1 MSTFVFSSK
10 QHTHSHQTVGAEC
23 NIHPEPSLP
32 LRSYYS
38 QLRFQTVFS
47 ESLSR
52 VRLRMRVT
60 SRPLSV
66 QRRLDV
72 AAYSRRHGK
81 SKNCN
86 HPLQFSNGAKWYSE
100 ARMSSPLRPRV
111 NSDPLG
117 EGFTNVDGIIGHFE
131 FRPPTKTG
139 LQLKP
144 GGQFVIVEART
155 FNTSVLHPWLSIHRT
170 WVGICRC
177 FGKKNDQAMD

>member
-1 MSTFVFSSK
+1 M
-10 QHTHSHQTVGAEC
+10 QHTS
-23 NIHPEPSLP
+23 
-32 LRSYYS
+32 R
-38 QLRFQTVFS
+38 TVFTADVLTQPVKIPDRLFRILES
-47 ESLSR
+47 CQAEDASHFPATEVFNEGWMLRLTLDAMESLKI
-52 VRLRMRVT
+52 
-60 SRPLSV
+60 
-66 QRRLDV
+66 
-72 AAYSRRHGK
+72 A
-81 SKNCN
+81 N

-100 ARMSSPLRPRV
+100 ARMSSPFRPRV

-177 FGKKNDQAMD
+177 FGKNNDQAMD